1 MNCLLVSCRVL
12 NFFPETHETAVS
24 ATNAARVY
32 ITILFMTIKYLYYNN
47 LPIKILLSS
56 TSDEAKIRKSGL
68 SFSKH
73 KGIIIVIFAGYFS
86 TDEY

>member
-1 MNCLLVSCRVL
+1 
-12 NFFPETHETAVS
+12 
-24 ATNAARVY
+24 
-32 ITILFMTIKYLYYNN
+32 MTIKYLYYNN
-47 LPIKILLSS
+47 LLIKILLSS
-56 TSDEAKIRKSGL
+56 TSDEAKIRKSVL